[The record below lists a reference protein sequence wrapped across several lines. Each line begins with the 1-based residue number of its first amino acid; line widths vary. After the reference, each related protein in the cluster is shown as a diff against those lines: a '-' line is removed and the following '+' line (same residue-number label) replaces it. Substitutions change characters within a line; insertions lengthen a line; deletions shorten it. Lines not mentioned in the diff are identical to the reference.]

1 MIGGRNV
8 DWREARLLEGGLVI
22 GGRNVDWREG
32 GRRDSNGLVAVQTP
46 SPAEGKENILAILQM
61 CPYQHG
67 HSSNVCG

>member
-1 MIGGRNV
+1 M
-8 DWREARLLEGGLVI
+8 VI
-22 GGRNVDWREG
+22 GGRNVDRREG